1 MGKRVSSVG
10 VSKKS
15 RSKPQYM
22 EAVLR
27 STMKAK
33 WWQKFGSGVH
43 MDLTAK
49 MILLNLWLS
58 FCVGE
63 ASVHFPL
70 DHEVMK

>member
-1 MGKRVSSVG
+1 MGRRVSSVG

-15 RSKPQYM
+15 RPKPHYM

-27 STMKAK
+27 GTTKAK

-49 MILLNLWLS
+49 MILLNLYLS
-58 FCVGE
+58 FSVGE
-63 ASVHFPL
+63 AMHVPVL
-70 DHEVMK
+70 YM